1 MTDYGIIEK
10 QSKILDIRGCVVD
23 SGGATLSINTTCDNG
38 TQLVSVGLIGTKLSY
53 QSTLFITDMHVI
65 IEYI

>member
-1 MTDYGIIEK
+1 MF
-10 QSKILDIRGCVVD
+10 
-23 SGGATLSINTTCDNG
+23 INTTCDNG

-65 IEYI
+65 IEKALELSKNLN